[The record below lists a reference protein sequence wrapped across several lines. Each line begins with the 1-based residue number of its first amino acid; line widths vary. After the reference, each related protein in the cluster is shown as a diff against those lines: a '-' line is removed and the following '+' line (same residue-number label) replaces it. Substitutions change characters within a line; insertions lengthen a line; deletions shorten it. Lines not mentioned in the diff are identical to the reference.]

1 MTQPGDAAILAQLDF
16 APTCTIVVARRA
28 WGRAHPITTTPC
40 AQPAIGILGAHDCAT
55 ASLARTPVCA
65 EHAAM
70 LGEIAIHAVIE
81 IRPNPY
87 RKASTGNY
95 ERRSRHPCAHSRVSV
110 VPTAVN
116 GGADT
121 PGW

>member
-1 MTQPGDAAILAQLDF
+1 MTQPGDAAILARLDF

-70 LGEIAIHAVIE
+70 LGEIAIHAVIG
-81 IRPNPY
+81 IHIAGHRCPKCRRPITAIEQIY
-87 RKASTGNY
+87 TW
-95 ERRSRHPCAHSRVSV
+95 ERM
-110 VPTAVN
+110 
-116 GGADT
+116 
-121 PGW
+121 